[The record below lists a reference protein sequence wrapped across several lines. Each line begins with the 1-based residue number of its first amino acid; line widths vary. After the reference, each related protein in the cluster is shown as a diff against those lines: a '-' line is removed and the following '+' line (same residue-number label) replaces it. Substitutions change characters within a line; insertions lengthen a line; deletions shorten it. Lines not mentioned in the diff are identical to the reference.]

1 MRAVT
6 RNIQFYCS
14 GLRIRGMAR
23 AVVDVKIV
31 RMRITETAAILP

>member
-14 GLRIRGMAR
+14 GLSHSAFISHCGRP
-23 AVVDVKIV
+23 
-31 RMRITETAAILP
+31 IL